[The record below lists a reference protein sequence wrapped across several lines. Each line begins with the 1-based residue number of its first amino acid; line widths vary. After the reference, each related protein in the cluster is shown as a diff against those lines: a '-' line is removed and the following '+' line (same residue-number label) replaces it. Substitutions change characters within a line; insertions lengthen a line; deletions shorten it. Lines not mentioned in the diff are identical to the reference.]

1 MRRKN
6 SFFCPVARLLSSF
19 VARTHRHP
27 VILLSLPKYH
37 HMQRA
42 IIHLSVFFITMF
54 TACNSDKTKQSSTPF
69 LQGREAVLF
78 NQLVYKSSLLDT
90 LARYAPDFE
99 LIYLPEAVNGNF
111 AFITKKKN
119 TEQYALVIRG
129 SMIEFSNA
137 GFQNF
142 ILQDFNIFTIK
153 KWEYADTVKEAYIS
167 NGAYTGFQNLLKLRD
182 KSTGLDIK
190 DFIEQKIPSGAS
202 VVITGHS
209 LGGNLAYPLAGY
221 LMKQLSAGKKKNL
234 QLITF
239 GAPAAG
245 NAAFVQDM
253 EEKFPVAERYVI
265 DNDIAP
271 AFPDNDGMG
280 EIAKKVGLDSVWHI
294 KELSLNTRDLLNIA
308 GDLLEQTNVINKTNK
323 YVQSQ
328 KHLRLLKSNDTAASG
343 SGLSVNAVF
352 ERAYQF
358 HKVDAYA
365 VLLGGKAID

>member
-1 MRRKN
+1 MRSIKSLLLYVPAFLVIASCNSSGKN
-6 SFFCPVARLLSSF
+6 KKERVAFLT
-19 VARTHRHP
+19 AKEA
-27 VILLSLPKYH
+27 ILL
-37 HMQRA
+37 
-42 IIHLSVFFITMF
+42 
-54 TACNSDKTKQSSTPF
+54 
-69 LQGREAVLF
+69 
-78 NQLVYKSSLLDT
+78 NQLVYKTSLSDT
-90 LARYAPDFE
+90 LAKYAPDFE
-99 LIYLPEAVNGNF
+99 VLYLPEAVNGNF
-111 AFITKKKN
+111 AFIARKKN

-167 NGAYTGFQNLLKLRD
+167 DGANTGFQNLLKLRD
-182 KSTGLDIK
+182 RSTGFDIK
-190 DFIEQKIPSGAS
+190 EFMEQKIPNGAS
-202 VVITGHS
+202 MVITGHS

-221 LMKQLSAGKKKNL
+221 LKKQLPAGKKINL

-253 EEKFPVAERYVI
+253 EEKFPEAERYVI
-265 DNDIAP
+265 DKDIAP

-280 EIAKKVGLDSVWHI
+280 EIAKKIGLDSVWHI
-294 KELSLNTRDLLNIA
+294 KELSLNTGDLLNIA
-308 GDLLEQTNVINKTNK
+308 GDLLEETNIVNKTNK
-323 YVQSQ
+323 YVQSL
-328 KHLRLLKSNDTAASG
+328 KHLRLLKSNETAASG

-352 ERAYQF
+352 EKAYQF

-365 VLLGGKAID
+365 LLLGGKAIN